1 MQGMP
6 RRTMSR
12 SVPTRRL
19 FLRGD
24 KGVFKGTDHDR
35 RTGYLVKY

>member
-1 MQGMP
+1 
-6 RRTMSR
+6 MSR

-24 KGVFKGTDHDR
+24 KGVFKGTDAGLKGR
-35 RTGYLVKY
+35 NT